1 MPFNENYQDSTIMKS
16 NYKHLL
22 VWALALMSMV
32 AVAEPI
38 DSVAARQVAQG
49 FLASDKGAALRCSR
63 SGLRLTHAEPS
74 AVKSGSTDYYVF
86 STDGNTG
93 FIIIAGDDRA
103 KQPLAYGETAFDTND
118 VPCNLQWLLQQY
130 AEQMEYLFAHP
141 DAHTTSTVP
150 TRTQTVPEMLTT
162 RWGQQ
167 KPYYNQCPEI
177 DGKSCATGCVATTMA
192 QVMNY
197 WKFPAILPSL
207 PAYTT
212 QTQQLEVPA
221 LLAIPVAWELLKDT
235 YYDGNYTQA
244 QGAEVAKLMRYCGQ
258 ASNMDYRPTSSGT
271 STSKQLKAFQA
282 FYYDKSASLLNRE
295 DYTDEQWNALIQED
309 LYAGYPVVYAGQDAT
324 TSHNFIIDGFDG
336 AMYHINWGWTGSFNG
351 YFELD
356 AMSAGSFKPA
366 NHSMLH
372 GIHPL
377 EQDVTC
383 DFVQDDIFYKI
394 IRNDE
399 VEVTFMTQN
408 YNSYSGNVTIPETV
422 DYLGH
427 TYVVKA
433 IGDNAFAKSKDLKS
447 VTIPKT
453 VTSIGK
459 RAFYY
464 SGITA
469 ITIPDEVL
477 SMGPSA
483 FSRCSDLTSVTLS
496 NQLKEISDDAFSDCK
511 ELADITLHASIA
523 KIGNNAFRNTNLY
536 SIDMPDSISSI
547 GKLAFDSCPSL
558 TSVTLGSGLISLG
571 DSAFSNCPQMIK
583 LTIESAALSMG
594 NYAFV
599 NSPIDFISCKSL
611 TPPAGSP
618 NCFSNTVY
626 QNALLRVPAVAE
638 DAYRQTQPW
647 QYFIQIVTCDE
658 NDFIYCDDYIYL
670 KTSDSTVEINGY
682 TGHDENLIIPSTIVD
697 GGITYTINAIGN
709 HAFWLNDELQSVEIP
724 NTVTSIGKSAFQ
736 DCENLCNIKLST
748 SLESIGSS
756 AFKKSVMLTSCEI
769 PECVRIIGDAAFA
782 ESSITNI
789 VIPNSVTCV
798 GQSAFQSCI
807 SLLNV
812 TLGSSLKE
820 INDSVFKNC
829 KSLQAI
835 EIPTAITTIGYSA
848 FENCSSL
855 TDVSLNTSLKSIA
868 TKAFKKCS
876 RLSSI
881 ELPEGLET
889 IGAET
894 FKETALNQL
903 VIPNSVTHI
912 NVSAF
917 NSCSS
922 LTNVTLGSSLSSL
935 GELAFSYCKNLTEL
949 TIKSSSLTMGEKAF
963 NDTGLKKISCDTP
976 KPPTGPQNCFL
987 SFNKRIYK
995 NAVVTVPAFAEA
1007 DYKATSPWQYFSQ
1020 IITTNVG
1027 SFFVDDLILYQT
1039 SDSTASVIKSN
1050 GINENVTIPEI
1061 VIDNGIAYTVNAIMA
1076 NAFKNNKVLKSV
1088 VIPNTVITIGTSA
1101 FEGCSTLNSVIM
1113 GTAVESIG
1121 TSGFKGCSALG
1132 TIALPKSLQTI
1143 GEQAF
1148 MNTGLTSIT
1157 LPDAVTSI
1165 GNSTFEDC
1173 SSLASVAFGA
1183 SMTRIGSRAFKTCN
1197 ALESIEIPDR
1207 VTTIGDEA
1215 FMSTSI
1221 SSIVIPNSVTSM
1233 GRSTFYDCKSLSSVT
1248 LGPSLSGIGAN
1259 AFGLCES
1266 LKSIDIPNN
1275 IVSIG
1280 DEAFRSS
1287 GLTSIEIPNSVTTMG
1302 MGVLADNAALKHV
1315 KLGHGL
1321 KMIPSHAFA
1330 SCRNLTKVEL
1340 GDQVETIGGTA
1351 FYYCTS
1357 LDSISIPKT
1366 VSTIGAHAF
1375 YYCQK
1380 LTHVFISDLTSWC
1393 SIYFANYTA
1402 VPFQTQSHLYF
1413 DGQEVINCVLPE
1425 GVTRL
1430 NNYAFY
1436 NCAYIQSLKLPSTV
1450 SWIDREAF
1458 GRCTSLSR
1466 VICKAQNPPTTVNQ
1480 TCFSYDTYNSALL
1493 IVPEASM
1500 AKYGTSGCW
1509 SHFSTL
1515 ESLESYL
1522 RNGDVNFDHETTV
1535 ADINMIVNAIIT
1547 GQTDSD
1553 LDVNGDREVTVSD
1566 INAIIEMILHPHNR

>member
-1 MPFNENYQDSTIMKS
+1 MPFKEHYQDITIMKTL
-16 NYKHLL
+16 YKHLL

-49 FLASDKGAALRCSR
+49 FLASDKGAALHCSR

-74 AVKSGSTDYYVF
+74 AVKSGSADYYVF

-93 FIIIAGDDRA
+93 YIIIAGDDRA

-141 DAHTTSTVP
+141 DEHTTSTAP

-177 DGKSCATGCVATTMA
+177 DGKPCATGCVATTMA

-221 LLAIPVAWELLKDT
+221 LLAIPVAWELMKDT

-271 STSKQLKAFQA
+271 STTMQLKAFRA

-309 LYAGYPVVYAGQDAT
+309 LYAGYPVVYAGHDAT

-372 GIHPL
+372 GIHPG
-377 EQDVTC
+377 EHDAIC
-383 DFVQDDIFYKI
+383 DFVQNGIFYTI
-394 IRNDE
+394 LDE
-399 VEVTFMTQN
+399 HSVEVTYMSQN
-408 YNSYSGNVTIPETV
+408 YNSYSGNVIIPETV
-422 DYLGH
+422 DHSGT
-427 TYVVKA
+427 TYTVTA
-433 IGDNAFAKSKDLKS
+433 IGDCAFMNSTNLQS

-453 VTSIGK
+453 VTSIGEK
-459 RAFYY
+459 AFFAT
-464 SGITA
+464 GITA

-483 FSRCSDLTSVTLS
+483 FRQCTNLRSVTLS
-496 NQLKEISDDAFSDCK
+496 NQLKKISDFAFLTCT
-511 ELADITLHASIA
+511 ELVDITLPASIST
-523 KIGNNAFRNTNLY
+523 IGSNAFKSTHL
-536 SIDMPDSISSI
+536 STVVIPDSVSSI
-547 GKLAFDSCPSL
+547 GTSAFEACPYLSN
-558 TSVTLGSGLISLG
+558 VTLGEGLESVG
-571 DSAFSNCPQMIK
+571 ESAFSHCPMLTK
-583 LTIESAALSMG
+583 LTIASTALTMG
-594 NYAFV
+594 NYCFDD
-599 NSPIDFISCKSL
+599 SPIDFIICKSL
-611 TPPAGSP
+611 TPPSGNT
-618 NCFSNTVY
+618 NCFSSSVY
-626 QNALLRVPAVAE
+626 QNALLEVPQSAEAV
-638 DAYRQTQPW
+638 YRQTQPW
-647 QYFIQIVTCDE
+647 QSFTHISPYDVNGYI
-658 NDFIYCDDYIYL
+658 NSGDFTYL
-670 KTSDSTVEINGY
+670 KTSDTTVEVKSY
-682 TGHDENLIIPSTIVD
+682 TGHETDLVIPSTIVD
-697 GGITYTINAIGN
+697 EGVTYTVNAIGW
-709 HAFWLNDELQSVEIP
+709 HAFMSNVTLQSVVIP
-724 NTVTSIGKSAFQ
+724 NTVSTIGQSAFQ
-736 DCENLCNIKLST
+736 DC
-748 SLESIGSS
+748 S
-756 AFKKSVMLTSCEI
+756 ALI
-769 PECVRIIGDAAFA
+769 
-782 ESSITNI
+782 
-789 VIPNSVTCV
+789 
-798 GQSAFQSCI
+798 
-807 SLLNV
+807 NV
-812 TLGSSLKE
+812 TIDGELEAMSDK
-820 INDSVFKNC
+820 VFMSC
-829 KSLQAI
+829 TSLQAI
-835 EIPTAITTIGYSA
+835 EIPEGVTAIGNSA
-848 FENCSSL
+848 FENCTSL
-855 TDVSLNTSLKSIA
+855 STVTLSASLKSIHS
-868 TKAFKKCS
+868 KAFKRCS
-876 RLSSI
+876 HLSSI
-881 ELPEGLET
+881 ALPEGLET
-889 IGAET
+889 IGTEAFMES
-894 FKETALNQL
+894 AISQV
-903 VIPNSVTHI
+903 VIPNSVKQI
-912 NVSAF
+912 DASAF
-917 NSCSS
+917 KRCSS
-922 LTNVTLGSSLSSL
+922 LTSATLGTSLTSL
-935 GELAFSYCKNLTEL
+935 GELAFYGSKLKEL
-949 TIKSSSLTMGEKAF
+949 TIKSFTLKIGDYAF
-963 NDTGLKKISCDTP
+963 NSTGLKNIYCDTP
-976 KPPTGPQNCFL
+976 TPPTGTHSCF
-987 SFNKRIYK
+987 SSTAYN
-995 NAVVTVPAFAEA
+995 NAVVEVPTFAEA
-1007 DYKATSPWQYFSQ
+1007 NYRATSPWNYFKQ
-1020 IITTNVG
+1020 ITTTDDG
-1027 SFFVDDLILYQT
+1027 SFYVDDLILFRT
-1039 SDSTASVIKSN
+1039 SDSTAKVIKSQ
-1050 GINENVTIPEI
+1050 GTNENVTIPET
-1061 VIDNGIAYTVNAIMA
+1061 VMDDGAVYTVTDIVN
-1076 NAFKNNKVLKSV
+1076 NAFKNNKVVKSV

-1132 TIALPKSLQTI
+1132 TIALPESLQAI

-1173 SSLASVAFGA
+1173 NSLASVAFGA

-1215 FMSTSI
+1215 FMSTGI

-1233 GRSTFYDCKSLSSVT
+1233 GRSTFYDCKSLSSVA

-1266 LKSIDIPNN
+1266 LKSIEIPNN

-1340 GDQVETIGGTA
+1340 GNQVETILGTA

-1402 VPFQTQSHLYF
+1402 VPFQTQSHLYL

-1466 VICKAQNPPTTVNQ
+1466 VICKAENPPLTTNMS
-1480 TCFSYDTYNSALL
+1480 CFSNETYNSALL